1 MCVGGCNDQSC
12 NSMWNVDYSGFTHHL
27 TAHMFRVELWDC
39 AYILMRLFKINGEQ
53 LRSSFKALGVLFHE
67 KHKSWK
73 CRYALKL
80 IIKLT
85 DYRIIKASNSAET
98 ARAGVV
104 MECKILPKYT
114 DLYRPSHVIWEHT
127 FFTISTKNV

>member
-1 MCVGGCNDQSC
+1 MKNINHESVDMLS
-12 NSMWNVDYSGFTHHL
+12 NS
-27 TAHMFRVELWDC
+27 E
-39 AYILMRLFKINGEQ
+39 
-53 LRSSFKALGVLFHE
+53 
-67 KHKSWK
+67 
-73 CRYALKL
+73 
-80 IIKLT
+80 IKLT